1 MSAADWAAARNIL
14 CVRLD
19 NMGDVLMTTPAFRAL
34 KAARPDRRLT
44 LLASSAGVRIARHLT
59 DIDEVI
65 GFESPWHRHETA
77 APPAEDL
84 DFLASL
90 AARRFDAALIF
101 TVYSQ
106 NPLPAALMCYWAG
119 IPLRAAHCRE
129 NPYRLLTDWVRETEP
144 QEEVRH
150 EVARQLALLR
160 ALGMPAGDHPLVFAV
175 DARDRAAVGARLA
188 AQGVDAHRPWLML
201 HPGATAASRRYP
213 PESFAAAA
221 RMLGRRLGAPLVL
234 TGAAEEAALIASIRA
249 MLDVP
254 SVSLAGELSIGELGA
269 AIAMARVLVCNN
281 SGPAHIAA
289 AVGTPVV
296 DLYALTNPQH
306 TPWGVPSRV
315 LYHDVPCK
323 YCYKSSCPQG
333 HHECL
338 RGVPPERVAQA
349 ACELWDAG
357 RPLAVAA

>member
-1 MSAADWAAARNIL
+1 MSAADWAAARKVL

-34 KAARPDRRLT
+34 KTARPDRHLT
-44 LLASSAGVRIARHLT
+44 LLASSAGVRIAKHLP
-59 DIDEVI
+59 DIDQVI

-84 DFLASL
+84 GVL
-90 AARRFDAALIF
+90 AALAERRFDAAVIF

-144 QEEVRH
+144 QEAVRH
-150 EVARQLALLR
+150 EVARQLALLA
-160 ALGMPAGDHPLVFAV
+160 ALGMPAGDHSLAFTV
-175 DARDRAAVGARLA
+175 DPRDRAAVEARLA
-188 AQGVDAHRPWLML
+188 ARGLDGHGPWLLL

-213 PESFAAAA
+213 PEFYAVAA
-221 RMLGRRLGAPLVL
+221 RMLGRRLGAPLVF
-234 TGAAEEAALIASIRA
+234 TGAREEAVLIEGIRA
-249 MLDVP
+249 ALDVP

-269 AIAMARVLVCNN
+269 AIAMARLVICNN

-315 LYHDVPCK
+315 LFHDVPCK

-338 RGVPPERVAQA
+338 RGVPPERVAEA

-357 RPLAVAA
+357 RPLAAAA